1 VLQVTQTGVLSFGS
15 LSKRSGMTGYR
26 SGYIAG
32 DASAIATMKR
42 ARPNFGVGSPDFVQ
56 AAATVAWSD
65 DTHVAERRATFRAK
79 RDRLAAFLTERGYS
93 VSGSQGAIY
102 LWVKVPVP
110 DEAAFFARL
119 LEHGIVVSP
128 GESFGADGE
137 GYFRL
142 ALVPSLPEIEQAI
155 AVWEEIRL

>member
-1 VLQVTQTGVLSFGS
+1 
-15 LSKRSGMTGYR
+15 MTGYR

-32 DASAIATMKR
+32 DASVIAALKR
-42 ARPNFGVGSPDFVQ
+42 ARPNFGVASQNFVQ

-65 DTHVAERRATFRAK
+65 DAHVAERRAIFGAK
-79 RDRLAAFLTERGYS
+79 RERLASFLTDQGYA

-102 LWVKVPVP
+102 LWVKVPVQ
-110 DEAAFFARL
+110 DSETFFARL

-128 GESFGADGE
+128 GESFGAGGE

-142 ALVPSLPEIEQAI
+142 ALVPSLAEIEQAI
-155 AVWEEIRL
+155 AVWERVISF